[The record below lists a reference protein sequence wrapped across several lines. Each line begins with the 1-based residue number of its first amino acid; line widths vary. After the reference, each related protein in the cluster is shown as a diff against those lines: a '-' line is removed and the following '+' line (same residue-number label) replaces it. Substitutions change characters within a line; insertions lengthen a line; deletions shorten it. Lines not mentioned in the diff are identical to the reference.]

1 MLVTQRWAF
10 AESCGMDAFQ
20 THVFVCVVFFF
31 FFVCVFG
38 AFLHCLFFLFCFF
51 FFCRPENTALCV
63 CAASGCT
70 GMRGADRFVGLLMC
84 ANDMADLREV
94 LLQAAESRA
103 LALGRFYTDLQLT
116 EEQLRGV
123 ERDLRLARVSEQQRV
138 QSALRRAELNA
149 QRQVLLEAERRGAS
163 SSAVKAVGAFA
174 RELRARAMTAL
185 QQHAEAVDTQA
196 NRVGL
201 PSFIERNSRNEALD
215 LSVASTTDSVP
226 HVVLSV
232 ELGGGRVDRLALRD
246 GDDVDEIAA
255 AFVRRHGL
263 PQHTIDAL
271 AKHALAALEE
281 RRR

>member
-1 MLVTQRWAF
+1 M
-10 AESCGMDAFQ
+10 C
-20 THVFVCVVFFF
+20 
-31 FFVCVFG
+31 
-38 AFLHCLFFLFCFF
+38 
-51 FFCRPENTALCV
+51 
-63 CAASGCT
+63 
-70 GMRGADRFVGLLMC
+70 GADRFVGISMC

-116 EEQLRGV
+116 EEQLRGI

-196 NRVGL
+196 NRVGS
-201 PSFIERNSRNEALD
+201 PSFIDRNSRNEALD
-215 LSVASTTDSVP
+215 LSVASTTNSVP

-232 ELGGGRVDRLALRD
+232 EVGGGRVDRLALRD

-271 AKHALAALEE
+271 AKHALTALEE

>member
-1 MLVTQRWAF
+1 YIYIYIYIYLRGSF
-10 AESCGMDAFQ
+10 LHRLFIY
-20 THVFVCVVFFF
+20 FLLFFF
-31 FFVCVFG
+31 R
-38 AFLHCLFFLFCFF
+38 
-51 FFCRPENTALCV
+51 FCRPDNTAPCV
-63 CAASGCT
+63 CVASGCT
-70 GMRGADRFVGLLMC
+70 GMRGAYSFVGLSMC
-84 ANDMADLREV
+84 TNDMADLREV

-123 ERDLRLARVSEQQRV
+123 ERDLRLARVSEKQRV

-149 QRQVLLEAERRGAS
+149 QRQALLEAERRGAS

-185 QQHAEAVDTQA
+185 QQHAEAIETQA
-196 NRVGL
+196 QQVGS
-201 PSFIERNSRNEALD
+201 PSFIERSSGNEALD
-215 LSVASTTDSVP
+215 VSVASTTASVP

-232 ELGGGRVDRLALRD
+232 DVGGGRVDRLALRD

-271 AKHALAALEE
+271 ATHALTALEE